1 MPYSVPMTKTQKAPS
16 AEDVAR
22 AQEVLELS
30 RTMLR
35 ATLSEAGRKRTEAMQ
50 QEEDARKAL
59 NLVLSSAMAD
69 DHGITATQIA
79 RLAGVGRSKLYS
91 LPDQKVKDLPQ
102 FKTTE
107 ALTTALTAAGR
118 QRIDTKATADQAR
131 RDAIEAIMNAKRMD
145 LLDVTEIVALVGIDR
160 MMAYRTAD
168 QAAVQAALAEI
179 EGQA

>member
-35 ATLSEAGRKRTEAMQ
+35 STLSEAGRKRTEAMQ
-50 QEEDARKAL
+50 AEENARHEL
-59 NLVLSSAMAD
+59 NLVLSSAMREG
-69 DHGITATQIA
+69 HGLTATRIA
-79 RLAGVGRSKLYS
+79 TLAQVGRSKLYS
-91 LPDQKVKDLPQ
+91 LPGQELKDLPT
-102 FKTTE
+102 FKTADELTV
-107 ALTTALTAAGR
+107 ALDAAGR
-118 QRIDTKATADQAR
+118 RRVDTKTAADAAR
-131 RDAIEAIMNAKRMD
+131 RDAIEAIMAAKRMD

-179 EGQA
+179 EGQP

>member
-16 AEDVAR
+16 PAEVAR
-22 AQEVLELS
+22 AHEVLELS

-35 ATLSEAGRKRTEAMQ
+35 ATLAEAGRKRTEAMQ
-50 QEEDARKAL
+50 QEDDGRRTL
-59 NLVLSSAMAD
+59 NLVLSSAMED

-79 RLAGVGRSKLYS
+79 KLAQVGRSKLYS
-91 LPDQKVKDLPQ
+91 LPEVKPAHRPKYRDA
-102 FKTTE
+102 E
-107 ALTTALTAAGR
+107 ALTKALTEAG
-118 QRIDTKATADQAR
+118 QLRIDTKATADQAR
-131 RDAIEAIMNAKRMD
+131 RDAIEAIMAAKRMD